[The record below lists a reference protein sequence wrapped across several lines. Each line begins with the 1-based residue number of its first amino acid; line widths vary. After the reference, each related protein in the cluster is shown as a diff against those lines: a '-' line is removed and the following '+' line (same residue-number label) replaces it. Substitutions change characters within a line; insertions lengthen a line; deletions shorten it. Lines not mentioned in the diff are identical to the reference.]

1 MIEKRGLIVGIYS
14 MSNQRPGKMH
24 RAAMS
29 DNDPRGMVLRG
40 FFRNAAKLLKENGN
54 DDAAF
59 YFEQCEDWVN
69 DGKQIQ
75 NGEKDVARIL
85 GL

>member
-1 MIEKRGLIVGIYS
+1 

-29 DNDPRGMVLRG
+29 DNDPRGLVLRS
-40 FFRNAAKLLKENGN
+40 FFRNAAKLLKEDGN
-54 DDAAF
+54 EDAAF
-59 YFEQCEDWVN
+59 YFEQCEEWVTG
-69 DGKQIQ
+69 GKQIES
-75 NGEKDVARIL
+75 GEKDVAKIL